1 MRIKVGTNMTETAY
15 YTASTIILI
24 LLMVTLTIH
33 VLGYSGFSK
42 KQKSWF
48 IATFAAIS
56 FCSLAE
62 FALHCGYY
70 WDVFKIPLSILT
82 VLQFATA
89 PCFAMLFAG
98 ALGLKHQLKIA
109 IGVFAVCLT
118 IGIICAPFGWIF
130 YFDPVKGYQRGDFF
144 IIYLVS
150 YFLSLAYMIGVLV
163 IVNKKFHHR
172 DLATIIMVLLVLA
185 AGITIMSI
193 YQLHV
198 GYLTVG
204 ITACICYVFYSDLT
218 QQDMHAEL
226 VEKQKKLSDMQVQ
239 IISRLANLIESRDTE
254 TGEHVARTSAYVKT
268 LAEDCVSEGVYLD
281 QIDDNYINMLFTLSP
296 LHDVGK
302 ILVSDKILRKPGR
315 LTPEEYEEIKKHT
328 IDGGKIVKQI
338 LHDISN
344 EEYVNFAIDI
354 ATYHHERWD
363 GTGYPQKLKEEEI
376 PLSARI
382 MAIADVFDALVSK
395 RCYKDA
401 MPVDEAFKT
410 IQEESGTHFDP
421 KLVEVFL
428 KHKDKYAAINASTT
442 DNI

>member
-1 MRIKVGTNMTETAY
+1 
-15 YTASTIILI
+15 
-24 LLMVTLTIH
+24 
-33 VLGYSGFSK
+33 
-42 KQKSWF
+42 
-48 IATFAAIS
+48 
-56 FCSLAE
+56 
-62 FALHCGYY
+62 
-70 WDVFKIPLSILT
+70 
-82 VLQFATA
+82 
-89 PCFAMLFAG
+89 
-98 ALGLKHQLKIA
+98 
-109 IGVFAVCLT
+109 
-118 IGIICAPFGWIF
+118 
-130 YFDPVKGYQRGDFF
+130 
-144 IIYLVS
+144 
-150 YFLSLAYMIGVLV
+150 MIGQSKLRESFDEL

-315 LTPEEYEEIKKHT
+315 LTPEEFEEIKKHT
-328 IDGGKIVKQI
+328 IDGGEIVKQI

>member
-1 MRIKVGTNMTETAY
+1 MRIKVGTNMAETAY

-315 LTPEEYEEIKKHT
+315 LTPEEFEEIKKHY
-328 IDGGKIVKQI
+328 
-338 LHDISN
+338 LSN

-363 GTGYPQKLKEEEI
+363 GTGYPQNLKEEEI